1 MKKIFI
7 ICLGAGS
14 LLFGRTGHAQKLKT
28 EVIKY
33 SYSRLPAVPVKGI
46 TNYQVVLQ
54 ATFESKNAAL
64 MKEYDQQRLS
74 AEEKY
79 QKDLAAYSGQVK
91 IANDRYDK
99 EIAEY
104 NKKSLGTKIAE
115 RSLLDN
121 RKPVRE
127 VIAKPYVQRVDK
139 PVLQSSY
146 DYGTLGDTYIRL
158 EGYQNSPSNAL
169 KIMVLLY
176 GYDYSQP
183 RTVDEQLD
191 MVSVGGG
198 KASTYKSTRY
208 HTEFSYRYPMAVKVF
223 SPDGK
228 EVLSLTPPELN
239 SYKIYKSMVTDRPAI
254 INTELLTKTLQE
266 KILQDNLRFINNLL
280 NNQFGY
286 SSVEKSA
293 TLYYIKN
300 GDQDYADLTM
310 AFNEASSGFLMLQ
323 KDAVPAKAKLQKACE
338 LWTAALKES
347 DLTNK
352 KARINKDITIGIYFD
367 LLEAYFALGNAQ
379 EGQNVLDRINSMSL
393 SNTDR
398 KTKLDFDLLFAE
410 QKNRQSNN

>member
-7 ICLGAGS
+7 ICFGAGS
-14 LLFGRTGHAQKLKT
+14 LLFSSTGHAQKLKT

-91 IANDRYDK
+91 LANDRYDK

-127 VIAKPYVQRVDK
+127 VVTKPYVERVDK

-158 EGYQNSPSNAL
+158 EGFQNTPSNAL
-169 KIMVLLY
+169 KIEVLLY

-183 RTVDEQLD
+183 RTVDEQLN

-198 KASTYKSTRY
+198 KTSTYKSIRY
-208 HTEFSYRYPMAVKVF
+208 HTEFSYRYPIAVKVF

-286 SSVEKSA
+286 SSVEKTA

-300 GDQDYADLTM
+300 GDQDYADMTM

>member
-1 MKKIFI
+1 
-7 ICLGAGS
+7 
-14 LLFGRTGHAQKLKT
+14 
-28 EVIKY
+28 
-33 SYSRLPAVPVKGI
+33 
-46 TNYQVVLQ
+46 
-54 ATFESKNAAL
+54 
-64 MKEYDQQRLS
+64 MKEYEQQRLS

-79 QKDLAAYSGQVK
+79 RKDLAAYSGQVK
-91 IANDRYDK
+91 LANDRYEK

-127 VIAKPYVQRVDK
+127 VIAKPYVERVDK

-169 KIMVLLY
+169 KIIVLLY

-191 MVSVGGG
+191 MVNIGGG
-198 KASTYKSTRY
+198 RTSTYKSTRY

-239 SYKIYKSMVTDRPAI
+239 SYKVYKSMVTDRPAI
-254 INTELLTKTLQE
+254 INTEQLTKTLQE

-338 LWTAALKES
+338 LWMAALKES

-379 EGQNVLDRINSMSL
+379 EGQNVLDRINPMSL

-410 QKNRQSNN
+410 QKNRQPNN